1 MRRVILSLVV
11 SGLVLAAY
19 YAGAQQPKP
28 GQYTDLRAAWERVK
42 GQYGQFTPYDEQLL
56 SFNVREDGV
65 LLVESVGP
73 DHVVFHLKDS
83 SLIRVLP
90 ISQMSLNFDR
100 P

>member
-11 SGLVLAAY
+11 SGLVLVAY
-19 YAGAQQPKP
+19 YAGAQQPRP
-28 GQYTDLRAAWERVK
+28 EQYADLRAAWESVK

-56 SFNVREDGV
+56 AFKVREDGV
-65 LLVESVGP
+65 LFVESVGP
-73 DHVVFHLKDS
+73 DHVVFHLRDS

-90 ISQMSLNFDR
+90 ISQMTLNFDR